1 MLGISAVVAAAGCA
15 HERVLTAGRNYTL
28 RIADGDAQT
37 APAGSVLPKPLTVEV
52 RDVAGS
58 PVKATIVVFR
68 VSSGNGSGSA
78 DGATLLDSMA
88 VTDANGLAR
97 ADLRLGSRA
106 GRVEVLAFP
115 GGVENRG
122 VVLSATATAGAA
134 ISGFL
139 PGSVGP
145 GDTLSIAGSGLG
157 GVASTVEIGGTRV
170 KPVSGSD
177 AQLRIVVPDCLPAGS
192 VAVRVL
198 AGTAW
203 TDPKSLT
210 YSARRRPLT
219 LQPYQAT
226 VIGAAQVSTCVTL
239 ATDAQASYIIV
250 PQFATRATAVTTTV
264 ARVTAGIATA
274 AELFAGDGWMPRPAR
289 RSAQQEL
296 DGYLRDEERRIAPV
310 AHGGDAYRPP
320 MLALTIGSLRTFH
333 VITALDGST
342 MTDATGKLQ
351 FLGEHLGIY
360 VDTAAFPGYNDA
372 DLQGLGK
379 LFDVDLYRTAVE
391 SFGPESDIDRNGKV
405 LVFLTPKVN
414 ALIAANDCALKG
426 FVSGF
431 FWGRDLV
438 PSLPN
443 SNAGEIFYG
452 MVPDP
457 FANYS
462 CPHAAGDTQ
471 RYLTGTFIHEMQH
484 MISFFHHVI
493 ARGGD
498 AEEGW
503 LNEGLSHIA
512 EELASKLYEARYPPP
527 LGRSTSTQIFP
538 DSSQPFIAP
547 QLLNAYIY
555 LNSTTNHSVTTYDG
569 SGSLEERGAAWLFL
583 RWLGDQKGDTI
594 YRRLVQTSQQ
604 GIANIEGHTGESFA
618 QLFGDFSVAIWADS
632 LLGVPRTAVP
642 SRYRF
647 LSRNLRQLIA
657 RQATIS
663 GFPDPWP
670 LKLFYVPAGG
680 YAEGPL
686 IQGTMTFGSAGPY
699 LPSPGSIV
707 LGFTK
712 QDGSAFG
719 VSDGAQ
725 IGILRVR

>member
-1 MLGISAVVAAAGCA
+1 
-15 HERVLTAGRNYTL
+15 VLTAGRNYTL

-37 APAGSVLPKPLTVEV
+37 APAGSVLPKALTVEV
-52 RDVAGS
+52 RDVAGA
-58 PVKATIVVFR
+58 PVRATIVVFR
-68 VSSGNGSGSA
+68 VGVGSA
-78 DGATLLDSMA
+78 DGAMLLDSMA
-88 VTDANGLAR
+88 VTDADGLAR
-97 ADLRLGSRA
+97 AELRLGARA

-115 GGVENRG
+115 GGSENRAIR
-122 VVLSATATAGAA
+122 LTATATNGAA

-157 GVASTVEIGGTRV
+157 GVTSTVEIGGARV
-170 KPVSGSD
+170 RPVSGSD
-177 AQLRIVVPDCLPAGS
+177 AQLRILVPDCLGAGS
-192 VAVRVL
+192 VNVRVL

-203 TDPKSLT
+203 TDPRSLT
-210 YSARRRPLT
+210 YTARRRPLALT
-219 LQPYQAT
+219 PYQAT
-226 VIGAAQVSTCVTL
+226 VIGAAPLSSCVTL
-239 ATDAQASYIIV
+239 ATDASASYIIV
-250 PQFATRATAVTTTV
+250 PQFATRAPAVTTTV
-264 ARVTAGIATA
+264 ARVTAGIASA
-274 AELFAGDGWMPRPAR
+274 AELFAGEGWMPRAAR

-296 DGYLRDEERRIAPV
+296 DGYLRDEERRLAPA
-310 AHGGDAYRPP
+310 AHGGEAYRPP
-320 MLALTIGSLRTFH
+320 MLALTVGSLRTFH

-342 MTDATGKLQ
+342 MADATGKLQ
-351 FLGEHLGIY
+351 FLGDHLGIY

-372 DLQGLGK
+372 DLRNLGK
-379 LFDVDLYRTAVE
+379 LFDSELYRTAAE

-414 ALIAANDCALKG
+414 ALVAANDCALRG

-438 PSLPN
+438 PSQPG

-452 MVPDP
+452 IVPDP

-462 CPHAAGDTQ
+462 CPHAASDTQ

-498 AEEGW
+498 SEEGW

-527 LGRSTSTQIFP
+527 LGRSTPTQIFP
-538 DSSQPFIAP
+538 DSSQPFISP

-604 GIANIEGHTGESFA
+604 GIANIEAHTGEPFA

-632 LLGVPRTAVP
+632 LLGVPRAAVP
-642 SRYRF
+642 ARYRF
-647 LSRNLRQLIA
+647 LSRNLRQLMA
-657 RQATIS
+657 RQATIA
-663 GFPDPWP
+663 GFSDPWP

-680 YAEGPL
+680 YAEGSL
-686 IQGTMTFGSAGPY
+686 IQGTMTYGSVGPY
-699 LPSPGSIV
+699 VPSPGAIV

-712 QDGSAFG
+712 QDGSAFSI
-719 VSDGAQ
+719 SDGAQ
-725 IGILRVR
+725 VGILRIR